1 MIDDNGGTI
10 FNYPTFRV
18 QFYVQFSAELLFSLV
33 SRQHFVQKLR
43 NMKEVMRMSDGGGLL
58 SPKCKS
64 SLESLLMTLYPV
76 WPPGGD
82 KTYIIHRCES

>member
-18 QFYVQFSAELLFSLV
+18 QFYVSFQFYVFSAELLFSLV

-43 NMKEVMRMSDGGGLL
+43 NMKEVTRMSDGGGLL

-76 WPPGGD
+76 
-82 KTYIIHRCES
+82 